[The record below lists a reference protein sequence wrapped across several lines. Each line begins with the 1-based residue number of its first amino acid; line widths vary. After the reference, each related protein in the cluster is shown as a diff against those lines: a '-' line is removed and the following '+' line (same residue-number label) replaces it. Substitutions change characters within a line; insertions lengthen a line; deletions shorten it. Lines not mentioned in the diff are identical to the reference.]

1 MAVNAG
7 TRTNGT
13 EGERRR
19 AAQGEGAERG
29 GPAKPGQ
36 AAPGPVNPGQVNPG
50 QVNPGPASG
59 TRRQVMRGLL
69 APALAVGLAP
79 LVAASRPARA
89 TEAAAGAGDA
99 AGPAHPGPHAAGSAP
114 LTADSTAFD
123 ETYRGRRI
131 RGIRSAAGRA
141 VGAGTW
147 HVTVDGRPL
156 HLMRRADGSWLSMID
171 HYRSYPTPLAAA
183 RGAVDEL
190 GPGEHLRD
198 TPSTGH
204 DQHPGGRHGV
214 HA

>member
-1 MAVNAG
+1 MVGNTGA
-7 TRTNGT
+7 TENGAT
-13 EGERRR
+13 ER
-19 AAQGEGAERG
+19 GAEREYAAEGTARG
-29 GPAKPGQ
+29 GP
-36 AAPGPVNPGQVNPG
+36 
-50 QVNPGPASG
+50 SFG

-79 LVAASRPARA
+79 LIAASRPSGAAQAATTGRRA
-89 TEAAAGAGDA
+89 
-99 AGPAHPGPHAAGSAP
+99 AHPGPHPAESVAGAE
-114 LTADSTAFD
+114 STAFD

-147 HVTVDGRPL
+147 QVTVDGRPL
-156 HLMRRADGSWLSMID
+156 HLMRRADGSWLSMVD

-204 DQHPGGRHGV
+204 DQHSGGRHGV

>member
-1 MAVNAG
+1 MVGNADATG
-7 TRTNGT
+7 NGT
-13 EGERRR
+13 QPEREY
-19 AAQGEGAERG
+19 AAEYAARG
-29 GPAKPGQ
+29 GPS
-36 AAPGPVNPGQVNPG
+36 
-50 QVNPGPASG
+50 SG

-79 LVAASRPARA
+79 LIAASRPSG
-89 TEAAAGAGDA
+89 AAASATA
-99 AGPAHPGPHAAGSAP
+99 PGPRSAHPGPHAAESAESVEGAEP
-114 LTADSTAFD
+114 AAFD

-147 HVTVDGRPL
+147 QVTVDGRPL
-156 HLMRRADGSWLSMID
+156 HLMRRADGSWLSMVD

-198 TPSTGH
+198 TPSADH
-204 DQHPGGRHGV
+204 DQHSGERHGV

>member
-1 MAVNAG
+1 MVVNAG
-7 TRTNGT
+7 GAASDA
-13 EGERRR
+13 EQERDHQREH
-19 AAQGEGAERG
+19 QGEGPARV
-29 GPAKPGQ
+29 GPAF
-36 AAPGPVNPGQVNPG
+36 
-50 QVNPGPASG
+50 G
-59 TRRQVMRGLL
+59 TRRQMMRGLL
-69 APALAVGLAP
+69 APALAVTLAP
-79 LVAASRPARA
+79 LVAASRPSQAA
-89 TEAAAGAGDA
+89 TGHG
-99 AGPAHPGPHAAGSAP
+99 AGPAPATGHGAEPARPEPRDVEPDGSA
-114 LTADSTAFD
+114 SFD

-198 TPSTGH
+198 TPAAAGG
-204 DQHPGGRHGV
+204 QNHPGGSHGV

>member
-13 EGERRR
+13 EGERRH
-19 AAQGEGAERG
+19 AAQGEGEARG
-29 GPAKPGQ
+29 GPAN
-36 AAPGPVNPGQVNPG
+36 PGPVNPGS
-50 QVNPGPASG
+50 VNPGPASG

-89 TEAAAGAGDA
+89 TEAAAGVGAGAGDA

-204 DQHPGGRHGV
+204 DQHSGGRHGV

>member
-19 AAQGEGAERG
+19 AAQGEGATRG

-36 AAPGPVNPGQVNPG
+36 ANPGPA
-50 QVNPGPASG
+50 NPGPASG

-89 TEAAAGAGDA
+89 TEAGGTGDT

>member
-1 MAVNAG
+1 MVVDAG
-7 TRTNGT
+7 TRANGA
-13 EGERRR
+13 EHEPRYAVR
-19 AAQGEGAERG
+19 GEGAAGG
-29 GPAKPGQ
+29 GPAS
-36 AAPGPVNPGQVNPG
+36 
-50 QVNPGPASG
+50 AS
-59 TRRQVMRGLL
+59 RRQLMRGLL
-69 APALAVGLAP
+69 VPAVAVGLAP
-79 LVAASRPARA
+79 LTGASRP
-89 TEAAAGAGDA
+89 TEARGA
-99 AGPAHPGPHAAGSAP
+99 AGPAHPEPHTAEPVRDGESAQFG
-114 LTADSTAFD
+114 DSAAFD

-141 VGAGTW
+141 LGAGTW

-156 HLMRRADGSWLSMID
+156 HLMRRADGSWLSMVD

-204 DQHPGGRHGV
+204 DQHSGGRHGV

>member
-1 MAVNAG
+1 MVVDADRNAG
-7 TRTNGT
+7 AHAATRDA
-13 EGERRR
+13 EHERGREVER
-19 AAQGEGAERG
+19 EGAAAG
-29 GPAKPGQ
+29 GPVP
-36 AAPGPVNPGQVNPG
+36 
-50 QVNPGPASG
+50 G
-59 TRRQVMRGLL
+59 TRRQLMRGLL

-79 LVAASRPARA
+79 LVAASGPTRA
-89 TEAAAGAGDA
+89 AEAAAGRPGAGR
-99 AGPAHPGPHAAGSAP
+99 AHPGPHTAESIESSDSAASVDSPGSAGSAAG
-114 LTADSTAFD
+114 TRESTTFD

-156 HLMRRADGSWLSMID
+156 HLMRRADGSWLSMVD
-171 HYRSYPTPLAAA
+171 HYRSYATPLDAA

-204 DQHPGGRHGV
+204 DQHSGGRHGV

>member
-1 MAVNAG
+1 MVVDAG
-7 TRTNGT
+7 TRANGA
-13 EGERRR
+13 EHEPRYAVR
-19 AAQGEGAERG
+19 GEGAARG
-29 GPAKPGQ
+29 GPAS
-36 AAPGPVNPGQVNPG
+36 
-50 QVNPGPASG
+50 AS
-59 TRRQVMRGLL
+59 RRQLMRGLL
-69 APALAVGLAP
+69 VPAVAVGLAP
-79 LVAASRPARA
+79 LIAASRPAETR
-89 TEAAAGAGDA
+89 GG
-99 AGPAHPGPHAAGSAP
+99 AGPAHPEPHTAGPVRDGESAESAES
-114 LTADSTAFD
+114 ADSAAFD

-156 HLMRRADGSWLSMID
+156 HLMRRADGSWLSMVD

-204 DQHPGGRHGV
+204 GQHSGGRHGV

>member
-1 MAVNAG
+1 MVTDMGG
-7 TRTNGT
+7 TASGAQR
-13 EGERRR
+13 ER
-19 AAQGEGAERG
+19 EYGAEVAARG
-29 GPAKPGQ
+29 GPL
-36 AAPGPVNPGQVNPG
+36 
-50 QVNPGPASG
+50 SG
-59 TRRQVMRGLL
+59 TRRQVMRGLF
-69 APALAVGLAP
+69 APVLAVGLAP
-79 LVAASRPARA
+79 LIAASRPSGPA
-89 TEAAAGAGDA
+89 EAAEAATTGPRPAHPGHAG
-99 AGPAHPGPHAAGSAP
+99 HPGPHAVESADG
-114 LTADSTAFD
+114 AAFD

-147 HVTVDGRPL
+147 QVTVDGRPL
-156 HLMRRADGSWLSMID
+156 HLMRRADGSWLSMVD

-204 DQHPGGRHGV
+204 DQHSGGRHGV

>member
-1 MAVNAG
+1 MVVNAG
-7 TRTNGT
+7 
-13 EGERRR
+13 
-19 AAQGEGAERG
+19 AASSGAERSTEY
-29 GPAKPGQ
+29 
-36 AAPGPVNPGQVNPG
+36 AAEAAARG
-50 QVNPGPASG
+50 G
-59 TRRQVMRGLL
+59 TRRQVMRGLF

-79 LVAASRPARA
+79 LIAASRPSRV
-89 TEAAAGAGDA
+89 TEAAGGEGA
-99 AGPAHPGPHAAGSAP
+99 AGTAHPEPHAAESAP
-114 LTADSTAFD
+114 SPADSAAFD

-156 HLMRRADGSWLSMID
+156 HLMRRADGSWLSMVD

-204 DQHPGGRHGV
+204 DQHSGGRHGV

>member
-1 MAVNAG
+1 MVVDAG
-7 TRTNGT
+7 TRANGA
-13 EGERRR
+13 EHEPRYAVR
-19 AAQGEGAERG
+19 GEGAARG
-29 GPAKPGQ
+29 GPAS
-36 AAPGPVNPGQVNPG
+36 
-50 QVNPGPASG
+50 AS
-59 TRRQVMRGLL
+59 RRQLIRGLL
-69 APALAVGLAP
+69 VPAVAVGLAP
-79 LVAASRPARA
+79 LIGASRP
-89 TEAAAGAGDA
+89 TEARDA
-99 AGPAHPGPHAAGSAP
+99 AAPAHPEPHTAEPVRDGESAGFGDSA
-114 LTADSTAFD
+114 AFD

-156 HLMRRADGSWLSMID
+156 HLMRRADGSWLSMVD

-204 DQHPGGRHGV
+204 DQHSGGRHGV

>member
-1 MAVNAG
+1 MVVNAG
-7 TRTNGT
+7 GT
-13 EGERRR
+13 ANDAEQERGH
-19 AAQGEGAERG
+19 QGEG
-29 GPAKPGQ
+29 PAR
-36 AAPGPVNPGQVNPG
+36 V
-50 QVNPGPASG
+50 GPASG
-59 TRRQVMRGLL
+59 TRRQMMRGLL
-69 APALAVGLAP
+69 APALAVTLAP
-79 LVAASRPARA
+79 LVAASRPSR
-89 TEAAAGAGDA
+89 AAATGEGAGA
-99 AGPAHPGPHAAGSAP
+99 ARPEPHAVEPGE
-114 LTADSTAFD
+114 STSFD

-198 TPSTGH
+198 TPAAAGQDHSGGH
-204 DQHPGGRHGV
+204 HGV

>member
-1 MAVNAG
+1 MVVSADTRANGAAAG
-7 TRTNGT
+7 GAQRAGEYGT
-13 EGERRR
+13 T
-19 AAQGEGAERG
+19 GEGA
-29 GPAKPGQ
+29 
-36 AAPGPVNPGQVNPG
+36 AAG
-50 QVNPGPASG
+50 GPASG
-59 TRRQVMRGLL
+59 TRRQLMRGLL

-79 LVAASRPARA
+79 LIAASRPSRA
-89 TEAAAGAGDA
+89 TESGGAGDA
-99 AGPAHPGPHAAGSAP
+99 EDTGDSGDAGSAE
-114 LTADSTAFD
+114 TTGDAEDARDAEDAGGTSFD

-156 HLMRRADGSWLSMID
+156 HLMRRADGSWLSMVD

-198 TPSTGH
+198 TPSSGH
-204 DQHPGGRHGV
+204 DQHSGGRHGV

>member
-1 MAVNAG
+1 MVGNAG
-7 TRTNGT
+7 ATANGAS
-13 EGERRR
+13 GS
-19 AAQGEGAERG
+19 GAERERAAEESARG
-29 GPAKPGQ
+29 GPVA
-36 AAPGPVNPGQVNPG
+36 
-50 QVNPGPASG
+50 G

-79 LVAASRPARA
+79 LIAASRPSRA
-89 TEAAAGAGDA
+89 TEAATDGPGPA
-99 AGPAHPGPHAAGSAP
+99 PAHPGPHAAEPAGGAESAGSTGGAEG
-114 LTADSTAFD
+114 AAAFD

-131 RGIRSAAGRA
+131 RGIRSAGGRA

-147 HVTVDGRPL
+147 QVTVDGRPL
-156 HLMRRADGSWLSMID
+156 HLMRRADGTWLSMVD
-171 HYRSYPTPLAAA
+171 HYRSYPTPLEAA

-204 DQHPGGRHGV
+204 DQHSGERHGV

>member
-1 MAVNAG
+1 MAGNTGATVNGA
-7 TRTNGT
+7 TERGT
-13 EGERRR
+13 ER
-19 AAQGEGAERG
+19 AYAAEDTARLG
-29 GPAKPGQ
+29 SS
-36 AAPGPVNPGQVNPG
+36 
-50 QVNPGPASG
+50 SG

-79 LVAASRPARA
+79 LIAASRPSGAA
-89 TEAAAGAGDA
+89 EAAEA
-99 AGPAHPGPHAAGSAP
+99 ATTGPRPARPGHPGPHAVESAQSAES
-114 LTADSTAFD
+114 ADGAESTAFD

-131 RGIRSAAGRA
+131 RGVRSAAGRA

-147 HVTVDGRPL
+147 QVTVDGRPL
-156 HLMRRADGSWLSMID
+156 HLMRRADGSWLSMVD

-198 TPSTGH
+198 TPSIGH
-204 DQHPGGRHGV
+204 DQHSGGRHGV

>member
-1 MAVNAG
+1 VL
-7 TRTNGT
+7 
-13 EGERRR
+13 
-19 AAQGEGAERG
+19 
-29 GPAKPGQ
+29 
-36 AAPGPVNPGQVNPG
+36 
-50 QVNPGPASG
+50 
-59 TRRQVMRGLL
+59 RGLL
-69 APALAVGLAP
+69 APALALGGLTP
-79 LVAASRPARA
+79 LVAASRPSRA
-89 TEAAAGAGDA
+89 SEAAGSPGR
-99 AGPAHPGPHAAGSAP
+99 PAHPGPHGEDSAGS
-114 LTADSTAFD
+114 TSFD

-131 RGIRSAAGRA
+131 RGVRSAAGRA

-198 TPSTGH
+198 TPAAGQDHSGGH
-204 DQHPGGRHGV
+204 RGV